1 VITTPQTI
9 TPTAVVCCENNIPN
23 TAMPR
28 TAHATCHLRSK
39 RSADQWPD
47 RRGDGHDESVGERFR
62 HLDPL
67 RDEQRDH
74 PAREA

>member
-9 TPTAVVCCENNIPN
+9 TPTIAVFGMLFSQQ
-23 TAMPR
+23 T
-28 TAHATCHLRSK
+28 T
-39 RSADQWPD
+39 ADQWPD